1 MKDTLFKLLEWA
13 KSQPFIGRILLVFC
27 LVALLVQ
34 LLFFS
39 SCSVSQ
45 NVVTG
50 DNSNGSAGSSV
61 TVQIDSTS
69 MTPTLKF

>member
-1 MKDTLFKLLEWA
+1 MKETLFKLLDWA
-13 KSQPFIGRILLVFC
+13 KSQPFVGRILLVLC
-27 LVALLVQ
+27 LVVLLVQ

-50 DNSNGSAGSSV
+50 DHSNGSAGSSV

-69 MTPTLKF
+69 MTPTFNY